1 MIKNAIAFFIL
12 FMVFFNLTAQSI
24 VGKWKTIDD
33 NTGDA
38 KSIVEV
44 YEEDGKIYGKIIAVF
59 NPEVEYRVCS
69 NCKGDKKDQR
79 IVGLVFI
86 EGLSK
91 NGGVYDG
98 GTILNPENGKT
109 YRCRLK
115 LEGDSDTLQVRGYLA
130 FFYRTQ
136 YWKRV
141 K

>member
-1 MIKNAIAFFIL
+1 MIKNTLAFFIL
-12 FMVFFNLTAQSI
+12 FTVFFNLPAQDI
-24 VGKWKTIDD
+24 LGQWKTIDD

-38 KSIVEV
+38 KSIVEIF
-44 YEEDGKIYGKIIAVF
+44 EEDGKIYGKIIAVF
-59 NPEVEYRVCS
+59 NPDVEHRKCIDCS
-69 NCKGDKKDQR
+69 GEQKDQR

-86 EGLSK
+86 EGLTK
-91 NGGVYDG
+91 NHNVYDG
-98 GTILNPENGKT
+98 GTILNPENGST

-115 LEGDSDTLQVRGYLA
+115 LENDTDTLQVRGYLA

>member
-1 MIKNAIAFFIL
+1 MIKNTIAFFIL
-12 FMVFFNLTAQSI
+12 FTVFFNLPAQDI
-24 VGKWKTIDD
+24 LGQWKTIDD

-38 KSIVEV
+38 KSIVEI
-44 YEEDGKIYGKIIAVF
+44 YEEDGKIYGKIIAVT
-59 NPEVEYRVCS
+59 NPDVEFRTCNDCS
-69 NCKGDKKDQR
+69 GAHKDQP

-86 EGLSK
+86 EGLTK
-91 NGGVYDG
+91 NGKVYDG
-98 GTILNPENGKT
+98 GTILNPENGTT

-115 LEGDSDTLQVRGYLA
+115 LEDDSDTLQVRGYLA

>member
-1 MIKNAIAFFIL
+1 MIKNTLILFIL
-12 FMVFFNLTAQSI
+12 CFFFSSLTAQSI
-24 VGKWKTIDD
+24 TGKWKTIDD

-38 KSIVEV
+38 KSIVEI
-44 YEEDGKIYGKIIAVF
+44 YEEKGKIYGRIISVV
-59 NPEVEYRVCS
+59 NPAARDNKCVDCS
-69 NCKGDKKDQR
+69 GKQKDKP

-91 NGGVYDG
+91 NSGVYDG

-109 YRCRLK
+109 YKCRLK

>member
-1 MIKNAIAFFIL
+1 MSKDTLAFIIL
-12 FMVFFNLTAQSI
+12 FMVFFNLSAQDI
-24 VGKWKTIDD
+24 LGQWKTIDD

-38 KSIVEV
+38 KSIVEI
-44 YEEDGKIYGKIIAVF
+44 YEEDGEIYGKIIAVF
-59 NPEVEYRVCS
+59 NPEVEFRTCNDCS
-69 NCKGDKKDQR
+69 GPHKDQP

-86 EGLSK
+86 EGLK
-91 NGGVYDG
+91 RNNDVYEG

-115 LEGDSDTLQVRGYLA
+115 LEEDTDTLQVRGYLA